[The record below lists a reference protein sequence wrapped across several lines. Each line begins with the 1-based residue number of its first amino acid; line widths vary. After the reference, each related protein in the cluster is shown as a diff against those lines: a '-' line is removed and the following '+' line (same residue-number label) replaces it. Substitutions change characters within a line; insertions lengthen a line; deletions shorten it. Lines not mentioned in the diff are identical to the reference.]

1 MRNNGE
7 SVKPGRASVM
17 VWGYISFSNVGFLSR
32 IDGIMDTEKYR
43 QIFINHVVPS
53 GKHLIENGLISQH
66 DNDPKQTANA
76 HNGTPSVMDWPPK
89 CP

>member
-17 VWGYISFSNVGFLSR
+17 VWGYISFSNVGFLFR

-43 QIFINHVVPS
+43 QIFINHVV
-53 GKHLIENGLISQH
+53 H
-66 DNDPKQTANA
+66 
-76 HNGTPSVMDWPPK
+76 
-89 CP
+89 